1 MEKTYEGR
9 KYDVSENAENA
20 KNNMRVRS
28 YKPVVTPEEK
38 KRKSEYITRRC
49 VQILKIRG

>member
-9 KYDVSENAENA
+9 KYDVSENA

>member
-1 MEKTYEGR
+1 MERTYEGR
-9 KYDVSENAENA
+9 KYYVSENA
-20 KNNMRVRS
+20 KNSMRVRS

-38 KRKSEYITRRC
+38 KKNSEYITRRC